1 MIKMKTKSIYSV
13 KCALH
18 ETIKEAIK
26 LQDELECISQNLK
39 NIRKYAKTE
48 KKKWDFPD
56 LTRSG
61 NCIDMSTAPYVALEN
76 AFWFYHKRYIENLN
90 IHTKEILSVE
100 YYIEN
105 QYRHGFNIGTAYY
118 NGVYLEFTIETM
130 IKNLVYAMVS
140 MLFNHEYYQH
150 ENLYTGYLG
159 LLELKKHDV
168 GSILLE
174 KIILFF
180 LQNYKKS
187 NLKKKWKTDF
197 GKEFV
202 TVTEKTQRKV
212 DKIIKKYSAY
222 FNLFKLN
229 YDIYVEGVEYY
240 DNRK

>member
-1 MIKMKTKSIYSV
+1 MKMKSIFSV

-18 ETIKEAIK
+18 ETIKEVIK

-39 NIRKYAKTE
+39 NIRKYSKVE
-48 KKKWDFPD
+48 KQIWDFPD
-56 LTRSG
+56 LTVGSES
-61 NCIDMSTAPYVALEN
+61 CIEMSTAPYVVLDKSY
-76 AFWFYHKRYIENLN
+76 WFYHKRYIENLN

-105 QYRHGFNIGTAYY
+105 QHKRGFNIGTAYY
-118 NGVYLEFTIETM
+118 NGIYLQFTIETM
-130 IKNLVYAMVS
+130 IKNLVYDMVN
-140 MLFNHEYYQH
+140 MLFYHEYYKH

-187 NLKKKWKTDF
+187 NLKKKWKTNF
-197 GKEFV
+197 GKEFIGV
-202 TVTEKTQRKV
+202 TDRTQRKV
-212 DKIIKKYSAY
+212 DKIIKEYSKY
-222 FNLFKLN
+222 FDLFKLN
-229 YDIYVEGVEYY
+229 YDIYVEGVNCYVS
-240 DNRK
+240 RK

>member
-1 MIKMKTKSIYSV
+1 
-13 KCALH
+13 
-18 ETIKEAIK
+18 
-26 LQDELECISQNLK
+26 
-39 NIRKYAKTE
+39 
-48 KKKWDFPD
+48 
-56 LTRSG
+56 
-61 NCIDMSTAPYVALEN
+61 MSTAPYVALEN

-105 QYRHGFNIGTAYY
+105 QYKYGFNIGTAYY
-118 NGVYLEFTIETM
+118 NGIYLQFTIETM

-140 MLFNHEYYQH
+140 MLFYHEYYQH

-212 DKIIKKYSAY
+212 DKIIKKYNAY

>member
-1 MIKMKTKSIYSV
+1 MKMKSIFSV

-39 NIRKYAKTE
+39 NIRKYSKVE
-48 KKKWDFPD
+48 KQIWDFPD
-56 LTRSG
+56 LTVGSES
-61 NCIDMSTAPYVALEN
+61 CIDMSTAPYVVLEKSY
-76 AFWFYHKRYIENLN
+76 WFYHKRYIESIN

-100 YYIEN
+100 HYIEN
-105 QYRHGFNIGTAYY
+105 QYKHGFDIGKAYY
-118 NGVYLEFTIETM
+118 NGIYLQFTIETM
-130 IKNLVYAMVS
+130 IKNLVYAMVN
-140 MLFNHEYYQH
+140 MLFYHEYYQH

-187 NLKKKWKTDF
+187 NLKRKWKTNF
-197 GKEFV
+197 GKEFIGV
-202 TVTEKTQRKV
+202 TDRTQRKV
-212 DKIIKKYSAY
+212 DKIIKEYSKY
-222 FNLFKLN
+222 FDLFKLN
-229 YDIYVEGVEYY
+229 YDIYVEGVNCYVS
-240 DNRK
+240 RK

>member
-1 MIKMKTKSIYSV
+1 MKDKSTFSV

-18 ETIKEAIK
+18 ETIKEVLK

-39 NIRKYAKTE
+39 NIRKYAKVE

-56 LTRSG
+56 LTRSR
-61 NCIDMSTAPYVALEN
+61 NCIDMGTAPYVALEN

-105 QYRHGFNIGTAYY
+105 QYKYGFNIGTAYY

-187 NLKKKWKTDF
+187 NLKKKWKNDF

-240 DNRK
+240 NGK